1 VIDIVGAKVV
11 ISYSQGRDGLTR
23 HRRKYPH
30 ILLCDLPEEKDL
42 QSLISTL
49 PLELRSFTN
58 DPNSYL
64 ATLEVTSSK
73 KIAVADGDF
82 GVEFPLYATGKV
94 VYGFGRGSKQMGIP
108 TANLNPEDLPQ
119 ELLALPK
126 GVYYGWAQ
134 VRAPGLDTRSHMM
147 VMNIGNRPTFADS
160 DAVTLEV
167 HILHDY
173 ESADFYGEEA
183 AIVVLGFIRLEMK
196 FNSLDELV
204 GRILEDIATAKNI
217 LSSDEVLHSYQS
229 DPFFAS

>member
-1 VIDIVGAKVV
+1 VWD
-11 ISYSQGRDGLTR
+11 S
-23 HRRKYPH
+23 
-30 ILLCDLPEEKDL
+30 
-42 QSLISTL
+42 
-49 PLELRSFTN
+49 
-58 DPNSYL
+58 
-64 ATLEVTSSK
+64 
-73 KIAVADGDF
+73 
-82 GVEFPLYATGKV
+82 
-94 VYGFGRGSKQMGIP
+94 
-108 TANLNPEDLPQ
+108 ANLNPEDLPQ

-160 DAVTLEV
+160 GAVTLEV

-173 ESADFYGEEA
+173 ESSNFYGEEA

-196 FNSLDELV
+196 FKSLDDLV

-217 LSSDEVLHSYQS
+217 LSSDEVLQSYQS